1 MNTKT
6 LNFSLILFAL
16 VLSVSFAS
24 STLLIESVN
33 QDNLYPGQEASLDVK
48 VKNDFNYDVE
58 DVRLTLIF
66 NSVSSTTIDLTKP
79 TQFSSVGS
87 AQDYQDSIDEDD
99 SETFNFEIRAA
110 NNLEPGNY
118 NLGYRLE
125 YKNNNNSIVS
135 ELGSIGVVVNSKT
148 NLDFIAITSKPIV
161 GMKDKLS
168 LKIVNKGFGEVKF
181 LSVQLQPSG
190 FTLLS
195 EDKVYVG
202 SVSSDDY
209 ETADFDVKYTGK
221 NANLIATVTYKDF
234 ENNDKT
240 QSIDLPIKVYSQE
253 EALKNGLITKSNAP
267 LIVGVVVLVIVIW
280 IIVRAIRKRNKRK
293 KLSQNNFNGR

>member
-6 LNFSLILFAL
+6 LNFSLILFVL

-33 QDNLYPGQEASLDVK
+33 QDNLYPGQEAGLDIK
-48 VKNDFNYDVE
+48 IKNDFNYDVE

-66 NSVSSTTIDLTKP
+66 NSVSSNTIDLTKP

-87 AQDYQDSIDEDD
+87 AQDYQDSIEEDD
-99 SETFNFEIRAA
+99 SEIFNFEIRAA

-125 YKNNNNSIVS
+125 YTNDNNTVIS
-135 ELGSIGVVVNSKT
+135 ELGSVGVVVNSKT
-148 NLDFIAITSKPIV
+148 NLDFIVITSKPVV

-253 EALKNGLITKSNAP
+253 EAFKNGLITKSNAP
-267 LIVGVVVLVIVIW
+267 IIAGVVILVIVIW
-280 IIVRAIRKRNKRK
+280 IIVRAIRRRNKRK